1 MSARDTYSL
10 AHTARCKLQLAA
22 DRPDRNLRF
31 ILGHAFTLDKI
42 RLRLAEIEIESSDD
56 EYSEEKGVFRER
68 RVSFRGNSP
77 RPTASNDRK
86 RSPPPDQFAHLE
98 ETDSESSEEEDEADD
113 EDEDEDEG
121 LSLRR
126 FESGS
131 ARPPQMIDDDESS
144 SSDEDEPKSPP
155 PLSEEELKMITGRA
169 GDAELSGAYQHISNC
184 PCHGQ
189 HHEAPRAS
197 NVWEIPQKAGHNGPR
212 LALVQ
217 VTA

>member
-1 MSARDTYSL
+1 MSATDTYSL
-10 AHTARCKLQLAA
+10 AHTAKCKLQLAA

-56 EYSEEKGVFRER
+56 EYGGEQGVFRER

-77 RPTASNDRK
+77 RPAPSNDRK

-98 ETDSESSEEEDEADD
+98 DTDSESSEEEGEAD
-113 EDEDEDEG
+113 EDEEDEDGG

-131 ARPPQMIDDDESS
+131 ARPPKMIDDDDSS

-155 PLSEEELKMITGRA
+155 PLSEEEVKMITEGA
-169 GDAELSGAYQHISNC
+169 GDVELSGAYQHISNC

-189 HHEAPRAS
+189 HHEAPQAS
-197 NVWEIPQKAGHNGPR
+197 NVWEVPRKAGHHGPR

-217 VTA
+217 VAA